1 MALSLTSIFTLHE
14 MANSQRKKE
23 GDTGFLAI
31 DTRAN
36 PSTLKEGY
44 LQDGR
49 NIRLESTTLETRKG
63 IKQVFSNGRISTVL
77 DGLPVG
83 SKIIA
88 SGLNVLKDGTEQF
101 IIVVADGMF
110 VYNTNTDILSNKYDF
125 PTGRDCL
132 ENKTQVLQAVN
143 KVYILR
149 GETEFF
155 VDGTSTYTGS
165 TKTITVTTG
174 TTHNLSVGD
183 EVILESPHT
192 QMSGAFVILTVPNA
206 TTFTVFNSAGTGG
219 NLGTHNILV
228 AKARPPLFFDGY
240 NVFVTKQGTIDGSI
254 NTFSSL
260 CCFPPSSVGFYFRNR
275 IYIKYSRDEI
285 AVSYFLPNG
294 SGDWEFDLTVQAFQ
308 INQGDEQEI
317 VGFYPWTQ
325 DKVLV
330 LKTNSIY
337 ELKVS
342 DNTTSPEIVLTQ
354 SYVRAL
360 TTEIG
365 CTAKRSIGNVSSS
378 VFLLSQSG
386 VYSLEPTLDTNLLAN
401 SYPLSK
407 AVQKYI
413 DAINVNLAFKAIGQ
427 VFAGR
432 YYLAVPLV
440 LDDEPRVGVL
450 VYNLNNKAWESCD
463 TYPLG
468 FNIDNMI
475 VSIYGNR
482 KRLFFIDNERGP
494 YLAEELDVDQFG
506 DTYGARVLPLWLPF
520 WLKSLQY
527 SEWKIEMYALTRRY
541 QFGTLQDKRFT
552 AAELDVFYGSEGALK
567 VDVNSVNPDS
577 TLQIDIS
584 TASGGEELTRKVPV
598 RKKCLGIEIELT
610 SLQGR
615 PSVFT
620 AVVEATASGRNLHSE
635 R

>member
-1 MALSLTSIFTLHE
+1 
-14 MANSQRKKE
+14 MANAERKKE

-36 PSTLKEGY
+36 PATLKEGY

-49 NIRLESTTLETRKG
+49 NIRLESTTLETRRG
-63 IKQVFSNGRISTVL
+63 IKQIFSNDRINSIL
-77 DGLPVG
+77 AGLPEG
-83 SKIIA
+83 SEILA
-88 SGLNVLKDGTEQF
+88 SGLNVLTDGTEQF
-101 IIVVADGMF
+101 IIVVADGLF
-110 VYNTNTDILSNKYDF
+110 TYNTTTDVLSNRYNF
-125 PTGRDCL
+125 PNGRQCL
-132 ENKTQVLQAVN
+132 EDKTQVLQAVN

-149 GETEFF
+149 GETERFIN
-155 VDGTSTYTGS
+155 GTSIYTSS
-165 TKTITVTTG
+165 THNIGVTTA
-174 TTHNLSVGD
+174 TTHNLVVGD

-192 QMSGAFVILTVPNA
+192 QMSGAFIVVSTLTS
-206 TTFTVFNSAGTGG
+206 TTFTVNNPAATGG
-219 NLGTHNILV
+219 NLGSHPVLI
-228 AKARPPLFFDGY
+228 AKARPPLVFDGY
-240 NVFVTKQGTIDGSI
+240 TVSVTKQGTIDGSI
-254 NTFSSL
+254 NNQSTL

-294 SGDWEFDLTVQAFQ
+294 TGDWEFDLTIQAFQ
-308 INQGDEQEI
+308 INLGDEQEI

-342 DNTTSPEIVLTQ
+342 DNTTSPEVVLSQ

-378 VFLLSQSG
+378 VFFLSQSG
-386 VYSLEPTLDTNLLAN
+386 VYALEPQLDTNLLAN

-407 AVQKYI
+407 SVQKYI
-413 DAINVNLAFKAIGQ
+413 DAINVNEAYKSIGQ

-432 YYLAVPLV
+432 YYLAVPLTLNGV
-440 LDDEPRVGVL
+440 ARVGVL
-450 VYNLNNKAWESCD
+450 VYNLNNKNWESCD
-463 TYPLG
+463 TYPIG
-468 FNIDNMI
+468 FNVDNII

-494 YLAEELDVDQFG
+494 YLAEELDVDLFG

-520 WLKSLQY
+520 YLRALDY
-527 SEWKIEMYALTRRY
+527 SESKIDLYALTRRY
-541 QFGTLQDKRFT
+541 QFNTLQDKRFT
-552 AAELDVFYGSEGALK
+552 AAEIDCFYGTEGALK
-567 VDVNSVNPDS
+567 VDVKSINPDS

-598 RKKCLGIEIELT
+598 RKKCIGMEIELT

-615 PSVFT
+615 PSVFS
-620 AVVEATASGRNLHSE
+620 AIVEATSSGRNLHSE

>member
-1 MALSLTSIFTLHE
+1 
-14 MANSQRKKE
+14 MANAERKKE

-63 IKQVFSNGRISTVL
+63 IKQVFSGDRLATVL
-77 DGLPVG
+77 DGLPLE
-83 SKIIA
+83 SKILA
-88 SGLNVLKDGTEQF
+88 SGLNVLPDGTEQF
-101 IIVVADGMF
+101 ILVVKDGLF
-110 VYNTNTDILSNKYDF
+110 IYNANINSLSNKYDF
-125 PTGRDCL
+125 NGRDCV
-132 ENKTQVLQAVN
+132 EGKTQVLQAVN

-149 GETEFF
+149 GETEAFF
-155 VDGTSTYTGS
+155 DGASVYTSATHTV
-165 TKTITVTTG
+165 TVTTT
-174 TTHNLSVGD
+174 TTHDLNAGD
-183 EVILESPHT
+183 EVILESVHN
-192 QMSGAFVILTVPNA
+192 QMSGAFIILTTPSA
-206 TTFTVFNSAGTGG
+206 TTFTVNNPSATGG
-219 NLGTHNILV
+219 NLGSHAVLV
-228 AKARPPLFFDGY
+228 AKARPPLVFDGY
-240 NVFVTKQGTIDGSI
+240 NVVVTKQGTIDGSI
-254 NTFSSL
+254 NTFSTH

-285 AVSYFLPNG
+285 AVSYFLPNDT
-294 SGDWEFDLTVQAFQ
+294 GDWEFDLTIQAFQ

-342 DNTTSPEIVLTQ
+342 DNTTSPEIVLAQ

-378 VFLLSQSG
+378 VFFLSQSG
-386 VYSLEPTLDTNLLAN
+386 VYSLEPQLDTNLLAN

-407 AVQKYI
+407 SVQKYI
-413 DAINVNLAFKAIGQ
+413 DAINVNLAFKSIGQ

-440 LDDEPRVGVL
+440 LDGVARVGVL
-450 VYNLNNKAWESCD
+450 VYNLNNKNWESCD
-463 TYPLG
+463 TYPIG

-482 KRLFFIDNERGP
+482 KRLFFVDNATGP
-494 YLAEELDVDQFG
+494 YLTEELDVDQFG
-506 DTYGARVLPLWLPF
+506 DTYGARVLPLWVTF
-520 WLKSLQY
+520 WLRALTF
-527 SEWKIEMYALTRRY
+527 SEHKIEMYAKTRRY
-541 QFGTLQDKRFT
+541 QFETLQDKRFT
-552 AAELDVFYGSEGALK
+552 AAELDIYYGSEGALR
-567 VDVNSVNPDS
+567 VDVNSVNPDT
-577 TLQIDIS
+577 TLSIDIS
-584 TASGGEELTRKVPV
+584 TASFGEELTRKVPV
-598 RKKCLGIEIELT
+598 RKKCLGLEIELT

-620 AVVEATASGRNLHSE
+620 AVVEATSSGRNLHSE

>member
-1 MALSLTSIFTLHE
+1 
-14 MANSQRKKE
+14 MANSERKKE

-49 NIRLESTTLETRKG
+49 NIRLESTSLETRKG
-63 IKQVFSNGRISTVL
+63 IKQVFSNGRIATVL
-77 DGLPVG
+77 DNLPEG
-83 SKIIA
+83 SKILA

-101 IIVVADGMF
+101 IIVVADGLF
-110 VYNTNTDILSNKYDF
+110 IYNTNTDILSNRYDF
-125 PTGRDCL
+125 PSGRQCIED
-132 ENKTQVLQAVN
+132 KTQVLQAVN

-149 GETEFF
+149 GETEAF
-155 VDGTSTYTGS
+155 VDGNSIYTGS
-165 TKTITVTTG
+165 TQTVTVTTL

-183 EVILESPHT
+183 EVILESVHASS
-192 QMSGAFVILTVPNA
+192 SGAFVILTVPSA
-206 TTFTVFNSAGTGG
+206 TTFTVNNPAGTGG
-219 NLGTHNILV
+219 NLGSHTVLV
-228 AKARPPLFFDGY
+228 AKARPPLVFDGY
-240 NVFVTKQGTIDGSI
+240 NVSVTKQGTIDGSV

-285 AVSYFLPNG
+285 AVSYFLPNV
-294 SGDWEFDLTVQAFQ
+294 SGDWEFDLTIQAFQ

-342 DNTTSPEIVLTQ
+342 DNTTSPEVVLSQ

-378 VFLLSQSG
+378 VFFLSAAG
-386 VYSLEPTLDTNLLAN
+386 VFSLEPQLDTNLLAN

-407 AVQKYI
+407 PIQKYI
-413 DAINVNLAFKAIGQ
+413 DAIDVNLAYKSIGQ

-432 YYLAVPLV
+432 YYLAVPLE
-440 LDDEPRVGVL
+440 LDDEQRVGVL
-450 VYNLNNKAWESCD
+450 IYNLNNKNWESCD
-463 TYPLG
+463 LYPLG

-482 KRLFFIDNERGP
+482 KRLFFMDNERGP

-520 WLKSLQY
+520 YLKSLEF
-527 SEWKIEMYALTRRY
+527 SEHNIEMYALTRRY
-541 QFGTLQDKRFT
+541 QFNTLQDKRFT
-552 AAELDVFYGSEGALK
+552 AAEIDVFYGSEGALR
-567 VDVNSVNPDS
+567 VDVNSVNPDT
-577 TLQIDIS
+577 TLKIDIS
-584 TASGGEELTRKVPV
+584 TASGGEEETRKVPV
-598 RKKCLGIEIELT
+598 RKKCVGLEIKLT

-620 AVVEATASGRNLHSE
+620 AVVEATSSGRNLHSE

>member
-1 MALSLTSIFTLHE
+1 
-14 MANSQRKKE
+14 MANAERKKE

-36 PSTLKEGY
+36 PSSLKEGY

-63 IKQVFSNGRISTVL
+63 IKQVFSSDRLASVL
-77 DGLPVG
+77 DGLPEG
-83 SKIIA
+83 SKILA
-88 SGLNVLKDGTEQF
+88 TGLNVLKDGTEQF
-101 IIVVADGMF
+101 IVVVKDGLF
-110 VYNTNTDILSNKYDF
+110 IYNANTNSLSNKYGF
-125 PTGRDCL
+125 PNGRQSL
-132 ENKTQVLQAVN
+132 EDKTQILQAVN

-149 GETEFF
+149 GETEKFI
-155 VDGTSTYTGS
+155 DGTSIYTSS
-165 TKTITVTTG
+165 THNIGVTTS
-174 TTHNLSVGD
+174 TTHNLVVGD

-192 QMSGAFVILTVPNA
+192 QMSGAFVVLTTLTS
-206 TTFTVFNSAGTGG
+206 TTFTVNNPAATGG
-219 NLGTHNILV
+219 NLGSHPVLI
-228 AKARPPLFFDGY
+228 AKARPPLVFDGY
-240 NVFVTKQGTIDGSI
+240 NVSVTKQGTIDGSI
-254 NTFSSL
+254 NSQSTH

-275 IYIKYSRDEI
+275 IYLKYSRDEI
-285 AVSYFLPNG
+285 AVSYYLPNDD
-294 SGDWEFDLTVQAFQ
+294 GDWEFDLTIQAFQ
-308 INQGDEQEI
+308 INLGDEQEI

-342 DNTTSPEIVLTQ
+342 DNTTSPEVVLAQ

-378 VFLLSQSG
+378 VFFLSQSG
-386 VYSLEPTLDTNLLAN
+386 VYSLEPQLDTNLLAN

-407 AVQKYI
+407 SVQKYV
-413 DAINVNLAFKAIGQ
+413 DAINVNLAFKSIGQ

-440 LDDEPRVGVL
+440 LDGVARVGVL
-450 VYNLNNKAWESCD
+450 VYNLNNKNWESCD
-463 TYPLG
+463 TYPIG

-475 VSIYGNR
+475 VSIYGNK
-482 KRLFFIDNERGP
+482 KRLFFVDNATGP

-520 WLKSLQY
+520 WLRALNF
-527 SEWKIEMYALTRRY
+527 SEHKIDMFAKTRRY
-541 QFGTLQDKRFT
+541 QFNTLQDKRFT
-552 AAELDVFYGSEGALK
+552 AAEIDCFYGTEGALR
-567 VDVNSVNPDS
+567 VDVNSVNPDT
-577 TLQIDIS
+577 TLKIDIS
-584 TASGGEELTRKVPV
+584 TASFGEELTRKVPI
-598 RKKCLGIEIELT
+598 RKKCLGVELELT

-615 PSVFT
+615 PSVFS
-620 AVVEATASGRNLHSE
+620 AFVEATSSGRNLHSE
-635 R
+635 K

>member
-1 MALSLTSIFTLHE
+1 
-14 MANSQRKKE
+14 MANAERKKE

-63 IKQVFSNGRISTVL
+63 IKQIFSNDRINSVL
-77 DGLPVG
+77 AGLPED
-83 SKIIA
+83 SEILA
-88 SGLNVLKDGTEQF
+88 SGLNVLTDGTEQF
-101 IIVVADGMF
+101 IIVVADGLF
-110 VYNTNTDILSNKYDF
+110 TYNTTTDILSNRYDF
-125 PTGRDCL
+125 PNGRQCL
-132 ENKTQVLQAVN
+132 EDETQILQAVN

-149 GETEFF
+149 GETERFI
-155 VDGTSTYTGS
+155 DGTSIYTSS
-165 TKTITVTTG
+165 THNIGVTTA
-174 TTHNLSVGD
+174 TTHNLVVGD
-183 EVILESPHT
+183 EVILESSHT
-192 QMSGAFVILTVPNA
+192 QMSGAFIVVSTLTS
-206 TTFTVFNSAGTGG
+206 TTFTVNNPAATGG
-219 NLGTHNILV
+219 SLGSHPVLI
-228 AKARPPLFFDGY
+228 AKARPPLVFDGY
-240 NVFVTKQGTIDGSI
+240 TVSVTKQGTIDGSI
-254 NTFSSL
+254 NNQSTL

-294 SGDWEFDLTVQAFQ
+294 TGDWEFDLTIQAFQ
-308 INQGDEQEI
+308 INLGDEQEI

-342 DNTTSPEIVLTQ
+342 DNTTSPEVVLAQ

-378 VFLLSQSG
+378 VFFLSQSG
-386 VYSLEPTLDTNLLAN
+386 VYALEPQLDTNLLAN

-407 AVQKYI
+407 SVQKYI
-413 DAINVNLAFKAIGQ
+413 DAINVNEAYRSIGQ

-432 YYLAVPLV
+432 YYLAVPLTLNGV
-440 LDDEPRVGVL
+440 ARVGVL
-450 VYNLNNKAWESCD
+450 VYNLNNKNWESCD
-463 TYPLG
+463 TYPIG

-494 YLAEELDVDQFG
+494 YLAEELDVDLFG

-520 WLKSLQY
+520 YLRALDY
-527 SEWKIEMYALTRRY
+527 SESKIDLYALTRRY
-541 QFGTLQDKRFT
+541 QFNTLQDKRFT
-552 AAELDVFYGSEGALK
+552 AAEIDCFYGTEGALK
-567 VDVNSVNPDS
+567 VDVKSINPDS

-598 RKKCLGIEIELT
+598 RKKCIGMEIELT

-615 PSVFT
+615 PSVFS
-620 AVVEATASGRNLHSE
+620 AIVEATSSGRNLHSE